1 MTLDKI
7 LRFLKIRQQQP
18 SLAFL
23 DELVTAYTRHV
34 PWESAF
40 RIAKRGATP
49 VTADCPRWPA
59 EFWEDAQQR
68 GGGGTCFESNYA
80 LFWLLQKLGF
90 EGYLTINDM
99 RESRGCHTAI
109 VIRLGDGRW
118 LVDAGYPLYLP
129 VPLVDGQTTQR
140 QTPFHTFTAI
150 PQPGNR
156 YEIQR
161 DRHPKPYFFTLV
173 DRPVPDAVYRIATT
187 ADYEASGH
195 FLREVIVH
203 RVIDGRIWR
212 FNGRAMPHLLES
224 FPALGDPQPAT
235 LEPLAVVDAPARL
248 SRLFGMEHGV
258 LQRAFD
264 SLAGPK

>member
-1 MTLDKI
+1 MTTTDI
-7 LRFLKIRQQQP
+7 FHFLQIEKQPP
-18 SLAFL
+18 SLDFL
-23 DELVTAYTRHV
+23 DELVTAYARRV

-40 RIAKRGATP
+40 RIAKRAATP

-59 EFWEDAQQR
+59 EFWQDAQQQ

-80 LFWLLQKLGF
+80 FFHLLKELGF

-99 RESRGCHTAI
+99 SESRGCHTAI
-109 VIRLGDGRW
+109 VIRLDGERW
-118 LVDAGYPLYLP
+118 LVDVGYPLYLP
-129 VPLVDGQTTQR
+129 VPLINGQTTQR

-150 PQPGNR
+150 PQPDNC

-161 DRHPKPYFFTLV
+161 DRHPKPYVFTLI
-173 DRPVPDAVYRIATT
+173 DRPIPDAVYRIATT
-187 ADYEASGH
+187 ADYEESGH

-203 RVIDGRIWR
+203 RVIGGRIWR

-224 FPALGDPQPAT
+224 FPALGDPQPPT
-235 LEPLAVVDAPARL
+235 LEPVDVTGAPMRL
-248 SRLFGMEHGV
+248 SHLFGMDQSV

-264 SLAGPK
+264 NLAT